1 MMDDGWWMMDDKD
14 EDQDEDADEYEDD
27 DDEDDDDEDDEIGCL
42 TFRPINW
49 GVEYDGVKLG

>member
-27 DDEDDDDEDDEIGCL
+27 DDEDDEIGCL